1 MKDTYTRAEVEQF
14 FRAAEETSKDY
25 QFPDTAA
32 YAFLRIVF
40 GVDE

>member
-1 MKDTYTRAEVEQF
+1 MKKDTYTRAEVEQF
-14 FRAAEETSKDY
+14 FRLAEETSET
-25 QFPDTAA
+25 DTAA